1 MPDTD
6 SVTRR
11 VKEAIIESLAL
22 PVTADEIADD
32 EVLFGGG
39 MALDSI
45 ASLEIIA
52 AIEREFGLEVADED
66 LTAELFDSVA
76 TLTEY
81 VVSRLEAMAP
91 GVPGSPDAGHTQGP
105 NEKTCP

>member
-1 MPDTD
+1 MSGPD
-6 SVTRR
+6 SLAAR
-11 VKEAIIESLAL
+11 VKGAIAAALELEAG
-22 PVTADEIADD
+22 ADQIADD

-52 AIEREFGLEVADED
+52 ALEKEFGIEVPDED
-66 LTAELFDSVA
+66 LVPELFDSVA

-81 VVSRLEAMAP
+81 VASQLESGENARTS
-91 GVPGSPDAGHTQGP
+91 G
-105 NEKTCP
+105 

>member
-1 MPDTD
+1 MPGTD
-6 SVTRR
+6 SVAAR
-11 VKEAIIESLAL
+11 VKRAIIESLQL
-22 PVTADEIADD
+22 QITEEDMADD

-52 AIEREFGLEVADED
+52 AIEKEFGFEVPDED

-81 VVSRLEAMAP
+81 AESRLAEPAQSALP
-91 GVPGSPDAGHTQGP
+91 
-105 NEKTCP
+105 

>member
-1 MPDTD
+1 MPGPD
-6 SVTRR
+6 SVAVR
-11 VKEAIIESLAL
+11 VKRAIIDSLEL
-22 PVTADEIADD
+22 DMTPEDLADD

-52 AIEREFGLEVADED
+52 ALETEFGFEVPDED
-66 LTAELFDSVA
+66 LVPELFDSVA

-81 VVSRLEAMAP
+81 VISRQDSE
-91 GVPGSPDAGHTQGP
+91 
-105 NEKTCP
+105 